1 MAIEQLEK
9 ELQSLQQRHDSAIKE
24 IGRLESR
31 LQTDQ
36 YDYQHENDILK
47 SEVEKIHY
55 LIYLS
60 LLLFN

>member
-1 MAIEQLEK
+1 MKSSRRLMAIEQLEK

-31 LQTDQ
+31 IQTDQ

-47 SEVEKIHY
+47 SEVNK
-55 LIYLS
+55 
-60 LLLFN
+60 